1 MKVNNTTD
9 YIGNLDKMWENKQ
22 CPICKKS
29 NWLVQENVYELPEY
43 HGGGVVIGSG
53 RIFPVVPIMC
63 RECGY
68 TFFMNAFLSNA
79 VAPDQ
84 KENVEGENG
93 SEI

>member
-1 MKVNNTTD
+1 MKMNNTTD
-9 YIGNLDKMWENKQ
+9 YISNLDKIWENKQ
-22 CPICKKS
+22 CPICRKS
-29 NWLVQENVYELPEY
+29 NWLVTGDVYELPEY

-53 RIFPVVPIMC
+53 KIFPVVPIVC

-79 VAPDQ
+79 VGPDQ

-93 SEI
+93 TEK